1 MTAAA
6 DATSR
11 VGVVRRRAR
20 LSTASLSVSGT
31 AAAWTAAPGCE
42 VRPFSPMA
50 ARNSSTCS
58 GMPSVRPWIA
68 STSWAGT
75 GPPSVALV
83 MVAVWSRLR
92 RGSRTSSASRWAS
105 KRARRS
111 RRGRLG

>member
-11 VGVVRRRAR
+11 VGAVRRRAR

-31 AAAWTAAPGCE
+31 AAAWTAAPGCAA
-42 VRPFSPMA
+42 RLLSSMA

-58 GMPSVRPWIA
+58 GMPSVRSWMA
-68 STSWAGT
+68 ATSWAGT
-75 GPPSVALV
+75 GRPSVALV
-83 MVAVWSRLR
+83 MVAVWSTPS